1 LFLRGF
7 KVFTQDLRAREKFMR
22 ILDKYIIKE
31 LLGPFIFG
39 IASFSS
45 VFIGTSTMLR
55 IAQYVTKYGASL
67 SSVVKLF
74 IYSLPSIIV
83 LTFPMSMLLAALLA
97 FGRLSASS
105 EITAMRSGGISFY
118 RLATPVFIIAFFVSI
133 FAVFFNELVVPQA
146 NVAYNDVVRYEIQ
159 KNTAPKSQ
167 EHIIIK
173 DVKDDMLER
182 LTYARKFE
190 EETNTM
196 YAIAIQ
202 EFDKGNL
209 ARVENAEKAIWQDN
223 HWTMIN
229 GIIYDLTAE
238 GNLDRTMHFDQQ
250 IMPMA
255 KAPSAISREQ
265 KAPEEMTIKELK
277 QHIKILQSEYVD
289 SSKYEME
296 LQQRV
301 SVPVASFVF
310 ALIGTPLGLQPNRSS
325 SSIGL
330 GISIIIIFIYYTIM
344 TIFTALGQGGAI
356 PVILAAWIPNIVGII
371 AGALLVRKVSR

>member
-1 LFLRGF
+1 M
-7 KVFTQDLRAREKFMR
+7 QRENYMR

-31 LLGPFIFG
+31 LLAPFIFG
-39 IASFSS
+39 IASFCS
-45 VFIGTSTMLR
+45 VFIGTNTMMR
-55 IAQYVTKYGASL
+55 IAQYVTQYGASIN
-67 SSVVKLF
+67 SVVKLF
-74 IYSLPSIIV
+74 IYNLPSIIV

-97 FGRLSASS
+97 FGRLSGSS

-118 RLATPVFIIAFFVSI
+118 RLATPVFIIAFFVSV

-146 NVAYNDVVRYEIQ
+146 NAAYNYVVRYEIQ

-173 DVKDDMLER
+173 DVKSDMLER

-196 YAIAIQ
+196 YAVSMQ
-202 EFDKGNL
+202 EFENGNL
-209 ARVENAEKAIWQDN
+209 ARVQNAEKAIWQDN

-229 GIIYDLTAE
+229 GIIHDLTAE
-238 GNLDRTMHFDQQ
+238 GNLERTMHFEQQ
-250 IMPMA
+250 VMPMA
-255 KAPSAISREQ
+255 KAPSSISREQ
-265 KAPEEMTIKELK
+265 KKPEEMTIKELK
-277 QHIKILQSEYVD
+277 QHIKVLDREYVD
-289 SSKYEME
+289 SKKYEME
-296 LQQRV
+296 LQQRLAI
-301 SVPVASFVF
+301 PVASFVF

-330 GISIIIIFIYYTIM
+330 GISIIIIFVYYTIM

-356 PVILAAWIPNIVGII
+356 PVMLAAWIPNIIGII
-371 AGALLVRKVSR
+371 VGALLVRKASR

>member
-1 LFLRGF
+1 
-7 KVFTQDLRAREKFMR
+7 MR

-45 VFIGTSTMLR
+45 VFIGTSTLMK
-55 IAQYVTKYGASL
+55 IAQYVTQYGASL
-67 SSVVKLF
+67 NSVVKLF
-74 IYSLPSIIV
+74 IYSLPAIVV

-97 FGRLSASS
+97 FGRLSGSS

-118 RLATPVFIIAFFVSI
+118 RLSAPVFVIAFFVSI
-133 FAVFFNELVVPQA
+133 FAVFFSEMVVPQS
-146 NVAYNDVVRYEIQ
+146 NSAYNYVVRYEIQ

-173 DVKDDMLER
+173 DVKGDILER

-196 YAIAIQ
+196 YAVSMQ
-202 EFDKGNL
+202 EFDNGTL
-209 ARVENAEKAIWQDN
+209 VRVENAEKAVWQDN
-223 HWTMIN
+223 RWIMIN
-229 GIIYDLTAE
+229 GVIHDLTAE
-238 GNLDRTMHFDQQ
+238 GNLERTMHFEQQ

-255 KAPSAISREQ
+255 KAPTAISREQ
-265 KAPEEMTIKELK
+265 KKPDEMTIKELK
-277 QHIKILQSEYVD
+277 QHIKILEREYVNAK
-289 SSKYEME
+289 KYEME
-296 LQQRV
+296 LQQRLAI
-301 SVPVASFVF
+301 PVASFVF

-330 GISIIIIFIYYTIM
+330 GISIIIIFVYYAIM
-344 TIFTALGQGGAI
+344 TVFTALGQGGAL
-356 PVILAAWIPNIVGII
+356 PVVLAAWIPNIVGII
-371 AGALLVRKVSR
+371 AGALLVRKASR

>member
-1 LFLRGF
+1 
-7 KVFTQDLRAREKFMR
+7 MR

-45 VFIGTSTMLR
+45 VFIGTGTMLR
-55 IAQYVTKYGASL
+55 IAQYVTKYGASME
-67 SSVVKLF
+67 SVIKLF

-97 FGRLSASS
+97 FGRLSGSS

-118 RLATPVFIIAFFVSI
+118 RLATPVFIVAFFVSI
-133 FAVFFNELVVPQA
+133 FAVVFAELVVPRA
-146 NVAYNDVVRYEIQ
+146 NSAYNYVVRNEIQ

-173 DVKDDMLER
+173 DVKAGALER

-190 EETNTM
+190 ETTNTM
-196 YAIAIQ
+196 YSVSIQ
-202 EFDKGNL
+202 DFENDRL
-209 ARVENAEKAIWQDN
+209 VRMENAEKAVWQDGR
-223 HWTMIN
+223 WIMYN
-229 GIIYDLTAE
+229 GTIHDLTVE
-238 GNLDRTMHFDQQ
+238 GKIDRTLRFDQQ
-250 IMPMA
+250 MMPIT
-255 KAPSAISREQ
+255 KPPSSISTEQ
-265 KAPEEMTIKELK
+265 KKPDEMTIKELK
-277 QHIKILQSEYVD
+277 QHIKVLKREYVK
-289 SSKYEME
+289 SNIYEVE

-301 SVPVASFVF
+301 AIPMASFVF

-330 GISIIIIFIYYTIM
+330 GISIIVIFIYYTIM
-344 TIFTALGQGGAI
+344 TIATALGQGGAI
-356 PVILAAWIPNIVGII
+356 SATLAAWVPNIIGII
-371 AGALLVRKVSR
+371 VGFLLVRKASR